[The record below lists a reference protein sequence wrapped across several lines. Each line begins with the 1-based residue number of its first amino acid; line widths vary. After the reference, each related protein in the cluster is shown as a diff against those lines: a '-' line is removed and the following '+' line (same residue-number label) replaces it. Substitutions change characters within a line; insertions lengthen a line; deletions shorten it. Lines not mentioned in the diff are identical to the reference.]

1 MRTQV
6 AIIGAGPAG
15 LMLGHLLHLQGIEAI
30 ILESHSREYIEQ
42 RVRAGVLEQGTVELL
57 QETGLGERMAK
68 EGLVHRGIELGFSR
82 KRFRIDMRELTGKA
96 VMVYGQNE
104 VIKDLIKA
112 RLATGAPIEFEVQ
125 DVSIDRL
132 DSERPLVRYQKGG
145 LQHEID
151 CDYIAGCDG
160 FHGVCRPSVPP
171 GALTTYEQVY
181 PFGWLGILADAAPS
195 QEELVYMNHERGF
208 ALFSMRSP
216 EVTRL
221 YLQCDPSEDI
231 HQWPDERIWEEL
243 MTRLDSEDGW
253 KPNLGKITQKSVTPM
268 RSFVTEPMQ
277 YGRLFLAGDAVH
289 IVPPTG
295 AKGMN
300 LAVSDIQ
307 VLATAL
313 TAFYRTG
320 SSDLLASYSD
330 VCLRR
335 IWKVQ
340 RFSWWLTSLMHR
352 FPDASPFDRRR
363 QIAELDYVSTSRAA
377 AKSLAENYVGL
388 PLDISQR
395 SIFLAPAYGHK

>member
-30 ILESHSREYIEQ
+30 VLETRSRDYVEQ
-42 RVRAGVLEQGTVELL
+42 RVRAGVLEQGTVDLL
-57 QETGLGERMAK
+57 HETGLDQRMAK
-68 EGLVHRGIELGFSR
+68 EGLVHQGIELGFNR
-82 KRFRIDMRELTGKA
+82 KRLRIDMQELTGKS
-96 VMVYGQNE
+96 VTVYGQNE
-104 VIKDLIKA
+104 VIKDLVKA
-112 RLATGAPIEFEVQ
+112 RLAVGAAVEFEVES
-125 DVSIDRL
+125 VSIDRL
-132 DSERPLVRYQKGG
+132 DSERPIVRYEKGG
-145 LQHEID
+145 VTHEIA

-160 FHGVCRPSVPP
+160 FHGICRPSVPQ

-221 YLQCDPSEDI
+221 YLQCDPAEDI
-231 HQWPDERIWEEL
+231 KLWPDERIWEEL
-243 MTRLDSEDGW
+243 LTRLDCEDGW
-253 KPNLGKITQKSVTPM
+253 KPNVGKVTQKSVTPM

-300 LAVSDIQ
+300 LAVSDIR
-307 VLATAL
+307 VLASAL
-313 TAFYRTG
+313 TAFYQTG
-320 SSDLLASYSD
+320 SKDLLASYSD
-330 VCLRR
+330 TCLRR

-363 QIAELDYVSTSRAA
+363 QIAELDYLSTSRAA

-388 PLDISQR
+388 PLDISER
-395 SIFLAPAYGHK
+395 TIFRAPAYSYK

>member
-15 LMLGHLLHLQGIEAI
+15 LILGHLLHLRGIDAI
-30 ILESHSREYIEQ
+30 ILEARSREHIEQ
-42 RVRAGVLEQGTVELL
+42 RVRAGVLEQGTVDLL
-57 QETGLGERMAK
+57 HEIGLGERMAK
-68 EGLVHRGIELGFSR
+68 EGLVHQGIELGFNR
-82 KRFRIDMRELTGKA
+82 KRFRIDMQELTGKA
-96 VMVYGQNE
+96 VTVYGQNE
-104 VIKDLIKA
+104 VIKDLVKA
-112 RLATGAPIEFEVQ
+112 TLAAGAAIEFEAEN
-125 DVSIDRL
+125 VSVDKL
-132 DSERPLVRYQKGG
+132 DSERPIVRYEKNGVA
-145 LQHEID
+145 HEIT

-160 FHGVCRPSVPP
+160 FHGICRPSVPR

-231 HQWPDERIWEEL
+231 NLWPDERIWKEL
-243 MTRLDSEDGW
+243 LTRLDSEDGW
-253 KPNLGKITQKSVTPM
+253 KPNIGKITQKSVTPM

-300 LAVSDIQ
+300 LAVSD
-307 VLATAL
+307 VRLLASAM

-320 SSDLLASYSD
+320 ATAMLASYSEL
-330 VCLRR
+330 CLRR

-352 FPDASPFDRRR
+352 FPDATPFDRRR
-363 QIAELDYVSTSRAA
+363 QIAELDYLSTSRAA
-377 AKSLAENYVGL
+377 ATSLAENYVGL
-388 PLDISQR
+388 PPEFSW
-395 SIFLAPAYGHK
+395 

>member
-15 LMLGHLLHLQGIEAI
+15 LMLGHLLHLNGVEAI
-30 ILESHSREYIEQ
+30 ILEAHSREYIEH
-42 RVRAGVLEQGTVELL
+42 RVRAGVLEQGTVDLL
-57 QETGLGERMAK
+57 RDTGLGERMAK
-68 EGLVHRGIELGFSR
+68 EGLVHHGIELGFSR
-82 KRFRIDMRELTGKA
+82 KRFRIDMQELTGKS
-96 VMVYGQNE
+96 VTVYGQNE
-104 VIKDLIKA
+104 VIKDLAKA
-112 RLATGAPIEFEVQ
+112 RAASGAATEFEAEN
-125 DVSIDRL
+125 VSIDRL
-132 DSERPLVRYQKGG
+132 DTERPIVRYEKGG
-145 LQHEID
+145 IRYEIH

-243 MTRLDSEDGW
+243 LTRLDSEDGW
-253 KPNLGKITQKSVTPM
+253 KPSIGKITQKSVTPM

-307 VLATAL
+307 VLASAL

-320 SSDLLASYSD
+320 SKDLLASYSD

-352 FPDASPFDRRR
+352 FPDATPFDRRR
-363 QIAELDYVSTSRAA
+363 QIAELDYVATSRAA

-388 PLDISQR
+388 PLDR
-395 SIFLAPAYGHK
+395 SAQAVFCTPAHGYK

>member
-6 AIIGAGPAG
+6 TIIGAGPAG

-30 ILESHSREYIEQ
+30 ILETRSRDYIEQ
-42 RVRAGVLEQGTVELL
+42 RVRAGVLEQGTVDLL
-57 QETGLGERMAK
+57 NETGLGERMAK
-68 EGLVHRGIELGFSR
+68 EGLIHQGIELGFNR
-82 KRFRIDMRELTGKA
+82 KRFRIDMQELTGKA
-96 VMVYGQNE
+96 VTVYGQNE
-104 VIKDLIKA
+104 VIKDLVKA
-112 RLATGAPIEFEVQ
+112 RLSVGAAIEFEVEN
-125 DVSIDRL
+125 VSIDKL
-132 DSERPLVRYQKGG
+132 ESELPIVRYEKDGVA
-145 LQHEID
+145 HEVT

-160 FHGVCRPSVPP
+160 FHGVCRPSVPK
-171 GALTTYEQVY
+171 GALMTYEQVY
-181 PFGWLGILADAAPS
+181 PFGWLGILAEAAPS

-231 HQWPDERIWEEL
+231 KLWPDERIWKEL
-243 MTRLDSEDGW
+243 MIRLESEDGW
-253 KPNLGKITQKSVTPM
+253 KPNIGKITQKSVTPM

-300 LAVSDIQ
+300 LAVSDVR
-307 VLATAL
+307 VLASAL
-313 TAFYRTG
+313 AAAYRTG
-320 SSDLLASYSD
+320 SQTLLASYSD
-330 VCLRR
+330 SCLRR

-352 FPDASPFDRRR
+352 FPDATPFDQRR
-363 QIAELDYVSTSRAA
+363 QIAELDYLSTSRAA

-388 PLDISQR
+388 PLDLSER
-395 SIFLAPAYGHK
+395 TIFRTPVYS